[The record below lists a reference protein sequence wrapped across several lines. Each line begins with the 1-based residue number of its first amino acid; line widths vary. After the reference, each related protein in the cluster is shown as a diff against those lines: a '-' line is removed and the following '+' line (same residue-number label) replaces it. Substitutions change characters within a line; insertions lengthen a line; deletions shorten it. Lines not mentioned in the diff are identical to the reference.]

1 MEEQLQALEMEKSDL
16 LLELQ
21 RSKEKHEKQQEFYL
35 SRLLNADFL
44 LAQLGS
50 ILPVKRPPSRSTS
63 ASQSGFHLSSPVL
76 CAHLLEPASNVVYSK
91 MQGTL
96 RDAVS
101 RAQQSNDDCVAWKF
115 DPESANGKR
124 LMSRMRDLLSENET
138 LGRVNQADCVRL
150 LEAEMDAQTTCLKEF
165 STTHEGIDGVLEEA
179 FTDLK
184 GLQNN
189 VLMLHQQIKELESIV
204 GVLQSE
210 LEAHRSESQSP

>member
-1 MEEQLQALEMEKSDL
+1 MEEQLQALEMEKSEL

-21 RSKEKHEKQQEFYL
+21 RSKEKHEKQQEFCL

-50 ILPVKRPPSRSTS
+50 ILPVKRSPSRSTS
-63 ASQSGFHLSSPVL
+63 MCQSGFNLSSSVL
-76 CAHLLEPASNVVYSK
+76 CAHLLEPASNVVYTK
-91 MQGTL
+91 MQGSM
-96 RDAVS
+96 RDAVY

-115 DPESANGKR
+115 DPESVNGKR

-165 STTHEGIDGVLEEA
+165 SATHEGIDGVLEEA

-204 GVLQSE
+204 GILQSE